1 MFVDSDDFLNS
12 GCLDDI
18 LKITAQTNFD
28 VLIGYFNVVKDVDD
42 GINWK
47 ENTLCAEYVDKQ
59 HSNAVID
66 YLTHNGIIVTAW
78 RFIVRREFVVKHNLF
93 SNRVFRMRILN

>member
-1 MFVDSDDFLNS
+1 MSEARNYGISTTHGKYHMFVDSDDFLNS

-28 VLIGYFNVVKDVDD
+28 VLIGHFNIVKDVGD

-47 ENTLCAEYVDKQ
+47 
-59 HSNAVID
+59 
-66 YLTHNGIIVTAW
+66 
-78 RFIVRREFVVKHNLF
+78 
-93 SNRVFRMRILN
+93 